1 MLIID
6 AMRRS
11 SNAQEVCLLL
21 THYIETLQFYAV
33 AERLP
38 ESVTA
43 LPVSGL
49 DDIEA
54 RVVSLREV
62 KLCDLARSQCDTHG
76 DIVNE
81 ATEVFQEALFR
92 LNAMNVP
99 AGMLAA
105 PVTDAGTHQR
115 A

>member
-6 AMRRS
+6 AMRRAN
-11 SNAQEVCLLL
+11 NAQEVCLLL

-38 ESVTA
+38 AAVTA
-43 LPVSGL
+43 LPVAGL

-81 ATEVFQEALFR
+81 AADVFQEALFR
-92 LNAMNVP
+92 LNAMSVP
-99 AGMLAA
+99 TGMLAA
-105 PVTDAGTHQR
+105 PAADPGAHR
-115 A
+115 HA